1 MLVHF
6 RCEFVVVSEHH
17 DTPGLDYPFG
27 NANAIHHTV
36 VRTRRRNVRGERLR
50 EALGGAAREQR
61 VDGKEKEEEEGGGGG
76 GKTRDPHSRRLS
88 CSPSAYHGV
97 RGQDLYVE
105 FIVAESALLRFM
117 DVFRRSAA
125 ARVIYRGTLALPA
138 SPSRSVTELFS
149 LFLSLSLP
157 VVLSILLIPSAAL
170 IRYTRV
176 APRETEGFLMNATT
190 ESLFPSLSLTS
201 LLFSISRRLSL
212 PFSLSLFTTLPLHSL
227 SL

>member
-1 MLVHF
+1 MCIF
-6 RCEFVVVSEHH
+6 DASSSEHY

-61 VDGKEKEEEEGGGGG
+61 VDGMERRKKKKKKKEEGEGE
-76 GKTRDPHSRRLS
+76 KRDPHSRRLS

-138 SPSRSVTELFS
+138 SPSHSVTERS
-149 LFLSLSLP
+149 FLS
-157 VVLSILLIPSAAL
+157 
-170 IRYTRV
+170 
-176 APRETEGFLMNATT
+176 
-190 ESLFPSLSLTS
+190 
-201 LLFSISRRLSL
+201 
-212 PFSLSLFTTLPLHSL
+212 FSLSLSFSL
-227 SL
+227 FFSFPPSL